1 MTTSIYKSGTIALDN
16 NSNIVTGTGTLFKSV
31 ANALPGD
38 LFTLDGSTLYE
49 VYQVDTETQLRIRNV
64 VTGIK
69 YQGPS
74 VQDVNFAII
83 RNFTAGSNA
92 QIASDVVD
100 LQQRWHEREREMSEW
115 FASDFNYYQITNI
128 QGDKVLVITPTGLNN
143 LVDGPVNIEDFGLT
157 SAKESQ
163 ALDLNQFP
171 AGIFYSR
178 PIFIAGQPSS
188 FGSGIKLVMTNKS
201 DDLFYQK
208 VIELDT
214 AQIRYRIATSAENA
228 QAWNTVGG
236 ESGGL
241 TEVTWNDIEGIPAT
255 ALRWPSFSEITGDIS
270 ELLPVTATRWPS
282 YSELSGDINEVLP
295 TTAKRWPSFTE
306 VTGAVSESQLPE
318 TVTSNKRSLAESPP
332 VRQNQSLTH
341 ILSDYPTLKKTE
353 VLPEDSPNN
362 EPQIRYDDVRGLV
375 HISLTDRWVTIPT
388 VIGSRKFA
396 IFPRGTFIRLNSA
409 YSGGIKLRVYPMG
422 AGGNGLPDNPTLA
435 NHQWHEYETTVTDL
449 YKIGEFSSEYFEG
462 IIDYV
467 ELDNSWATLDADRS
481 YYRSL
486 NGYFDVAFGTL
497 KSPFRNFYQKADGYW
512 YSEDITPQMP
522 NYMGS
527 SWTQD
532 PNNYR
537 NYSVDDADGSTDALR
552 FFGDDYD
559 EYSFE
564 IVLVVHSINRNMAVT
579 ISNSAPNVVY
589 EAEPYRF
596 LTNAERI
603 YFKRRNTAITGSM
616 TVESIKIRIPVS
628 EY

>member
-1 MTTSIYKSGTIALDN
+1 MSDFIFSLSDISVSDGSPVVSVN
-16 NSNIVTGTGTLFKSV
+16 NSDSF
-31 ANALPGD
+31 
-38 LFTLDGSTLYE
+38 
-49 VYQVDTETQLRIRNV
+49 
-64 VTGIK
+64 
-69 YQGPS
+69 
-74 VQDVNFAII
+74 
-83 RNFTAGSNA
+83 
-92 QIASDVVD
+92 
-100 LQQRWHEREREMSEW
+100 
-115 FASDFNYYQITNI
+115 
-128 QGDKVLVITPTGLNN
+128 
-143 LVDGPVNIEDFGLT
+143 FGLI
-157 SAKESQ
+157 KGSQ
-163 ALDLNQFP
+163 L
-171 AGIFYSR
+171 
-178 PIFIAGQPSS
+178 FIAG
-188 FGSGIKLVMTNKS
+188 K
-201 DDLFYQK
+201 
-208 VIELDT
+208 
-214 AQIRYRIATSAENA
+214 
-228 QAWNTVGG
+228 
-236 ESGGL
+236 
-241 TEVTWNDIEGIPAT
+241 
-255 ALRWPSFSEITGDIS
+255 
-270 ELLPVTATRWPS
+270 LPVTIEEHDTTTRTITLRENWTQGDLNNVAATAVP
-282 YSELSGDINEVLP
+282 I
-295 TTAKRWPSFTE
+295 
-306 VTGAVSESQLPE
+306 GAVSTLLQALENNRAAYQALTEAIKNPAAELQPVVESALRYLNTQ
-318 TVTSNKRSLAESPP
+318 VAESPP
-332 VRQNQSLTH
+332 VRQNPSLTH

-388 VIGSRKFA
+388 IVGSRKFA
-396 IFPRGTFIRLNSA
+396 IFQRGTIIRLNSA

-449 YKIGEFSSEYFEG
+449 YKIGEFNSEYFEG
-462 IIDYV
+462 IIDYI

-497 KSPFRNFYQKADGYW
+497 RSPFRSFYQKADGYW

-537 NYSVDDADGSTDALR
+537 NYSVDDASGSTDALR

-564 IVLVVHSINRNMAVT
+564 IILVVHSMNRHMAVT
-579 ISNSAPNVVY
+579 ISNSAPNIVY

-596 LTNAERI
+596 LTEAERI
-603 YFKRRNTAITGSM
+603 YFKRRNNGITGSL

>member
-1 MTTSIYKSGTIALDN
+1 MSA
-16 NSNIVTGTGTLFKSV
+16 VREF
-31 ANALPGD
+31 
-38 LFTLDGSTLYE
+38 
-49 VYQVDTETQLRIRNV
+49 
-64 VTGIK
+64 
-69 YQGPS
+69 PS
-74 VQDVNFAII
+74 VSVNNNNNVIQI
-83 RNFTAGSNA
+83 NTNDSNFSVVPGS
-92 QIASDVVD
+92 V
-100 LQQRWHEREREMSEW
+100 
-115 FASDFNYYQITNI
+115 
-128 QGDKVLVITPTGLNN
+128 
-143 LVDGPVNIEDFGLT
+143 
-157 SAKESQ
+157 
-163 ALDLNQFP
+163 
-171 AGIFYSR
+171 
-178 PIFIAGQPSS
+178 IFIAGDRPRVVT
-188 FGSGIKLVMTNKS
+188 SG
-201 DDLFYQK
+201 
-208 VIELDT
+208 DT
-214 AQIRYRIATSAENA
+214 VNRTLTLAIAYT
-228 QAWNTVGG
+228 G
-236 ESGGL
+236 
-241 TEVTWNDIEGIPAT
+241 NDIVEKSATLIPLGQND
-255 ALRWPSFSEITGDIS
+255 ALLSAITSLTQAQNGLAEAYGDGPGTIGEISFSMIVDP
-270 ELLPVTATRWPS
+270 PVTATQWPTWVQVQ
-282 YSELSGDINEVLP
+282 GDINEVLP
-295 TTAKRWPSFTE
+295 ETAKRFPNFPE
-306 VTGAVSESQLPE
+306 IGGKVSVEQLPDE
-318 TVTSNKRSLAESPP
+318 IDTDNKRTQALSPP
-332 VRQNQSLTH
+332 VRQNASLTH

-409 YSGGIKLRVYPMG
+409 YSGSIKLRVYPMG
-422 AGGNGLPDNPTLA
+422 AGGNGLPGNPTLA

-497 KSPFRNFYQKADGYW
+497 KSPFRTFYQKADGYW
-512 YSEDITPQMP
+512 YSEDITPQTP
-522 NYMGS
+522 NYMGL

-537 NYSVDDADGSTDALR
+537 NYSVDDASGSTDALR

-564 IVLVVHSINRNMAVT
+564 IILVVHAMNRHMAVT
-579 ISNSAPNVVY
+579 ISNSAPNIVY

-596 LTNAERI
+596 LTNSERI
-603 YFKRRNTAITGSM
+603 YFKRRNNGITGSM